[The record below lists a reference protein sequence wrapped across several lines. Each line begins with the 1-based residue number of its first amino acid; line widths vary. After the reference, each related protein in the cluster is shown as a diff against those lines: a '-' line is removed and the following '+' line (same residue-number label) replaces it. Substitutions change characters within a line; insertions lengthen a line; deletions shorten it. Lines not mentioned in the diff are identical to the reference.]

1 MNTPV
6 DKDFLLNTSHSFCMA
21 PWVHMYVAPDG
32 VASPCCISEFASTPD
47 GVGNSRNQSLIEL
60 VNSVKMNALRVDML
74 SNTKNAGCVK
84 CYNHEDQGI
93 RSTRNFFNIEQS
105 AHFNSAV
112 NATNDDGS
120 LSEFKMR
127 YFDIRFSNICNM
139 KCRSCGSGFSSLWAQ
154 EDNANLVSYA
164 KIIQKDNNKDF
175 LQEVLSQIQN
185 MDLAYFAGGE
195 PLITEEHY
203 LMLEEMLRQ
212 GRTDIRLRYNTNLSN
227 FKFKNKDLLALW
239 KQFKHPIMIY
249 ASIDHYGERA
259 EYIRH
264 GTDWATVENN
274 FVTAKQTPFINLQM
288 NTVVSVFNY
297 LTLKDFYQYIIDKQ
311 LFVPRDWKYTLYNM
325 SNPGHLSAHILPA
338 EYKALGKASLLE
350 AKKLLIDKHYK
361 LEQVTQLD
369 ETVRWIE
376 SNNTWDSQ
384 KEMFRSETNRLDT
397 IRGESFV
404 KTFPELA
411 GLMED

>member
-1 MNTPV
+1 MISF
-6 DKDFLLNTSHSFCMA
+6 DKEFLLNKSQSFCMA
-21 PWVHMYVAPDG
+21 PWVHVYVAPDG
-32 VASPCCISEFASTPD
+32 SAAPCCISEFASHDD
-47 GVGNSRNQSLIEL
+47 GVGSSRSQSLIEL
-60 VNSVKMNALRVDML
+60 VNSEKMNSLRVDML

-84 CYNHEDQGI
+84 CYNQEDQGI

-105 AHFNSAV
+105 SHFTSAV

-154 EDNANLVSYA
+154 EDNDNSVSYA

-175 LQEVLSQIQN
+175 LNEVIGQIEN
-185 MDLAYFAGGE
+185 MELAYFAGGE

-203 LMLEEMLRQ
+203 LMLEEMIRR
-212 GRTDIRLRYNTNLSN
+212 GRTDIKLRYNTNLSN
-227 FKFKNKDLLALW
+227 FKFKNKDLLSLW
-239 KQFKHPIMIY
+239 EQFKHPILIY

-274 FVTAKQTPFINLQM
+274 FITSKQTSFIQLQM
-288 NTVVSVFNY
+288 NTVVSVYNY
-297 LTLKDFYQYIIDKQ
+297 LTLKDFYQYIIDRQ
-311 LFVPRDWKYTLYNM
+311 LFVPKDWKYTLYNM
-325 SNPGHLSAHILPA
+325 YNPDHLSAHILPA
-338 EYKALGKASLLE
+338 EYKALGKESLLQ
-350 AKKLLIDKHYK
+350 AKQLLIAKEYK
-361 LEQVTQLD
+361 QDQVTQIE
-369 ETVRWIE
+369 ETIRWVD
-376 SNNTWDSQ
+376 SSNTWEAQ

-397 IRGESFV
+397 IRGESLT

>member
-1 MNTPV
+1 MTLP
-6 DKDFLLNTSHSFCMA
+6 DKDFLLNKSQSFCMA
-21 PWVHMYVAPDG
+21 PWIHMHVAPDG
-32 VASPCCISEFASTPD
+32 RAAPCCISEFASISE
-47 GVGNSRNQSLIEL
+47 GVGSSRSQSLIEL
-60 VNSVKMNALRVDML
+60 VNSEKMNSLRVDML
-74 SNTKNAGCVK
+74 SNTKNASCVK
-84 CYNHEDQGI
+84 CYHHEDQGI

-105 AHFNSAV
+105 AHFTNSV

-139 KCRSCGSGFSSLWAQ
+139 KCRSCGSGFSSQWEL
-154 EDNANLVSYA
+154 EDAINISTA
-164 KIIQKDNNKDF
+164 KIVQKNNNKDF
-175 LQEVLSQIQN
+175 LNEVLSQIQY

-203 LMLEEMLRQ
+203 LMLEEMIRQ
-212 GRTDIRLRYNTNLSN
+212 GRTDIVLRYNTNLSN
-227 FKFKNKDLLALW
+227 LKFKNKDLLSIW
-239 KQFKHPIMIY
+239 KQFKNPIMIY

-274 FVTAKQTPFINLQM
+274 FITAKQTPFIRLQM

-311 LFVPRDWKYTLYNM
+311 LLVPKDWKYTMYNM
-325 SNPGHLSAHILPA
+325 SGPDHLSAHILPA
-338 EYKALGKASLLE
+338 EYKALGKESLLQL
-350 AKKLLIDKHYK
+350 KQLLIDKKYK
-361 LEQVTQLD
+361 QDQVIQIDDTI
-369 ETVRWIE
+369 RWVD
-376 SNNTWDSQ
+376 SNNTWEAQ

-397 IRGESFV
+397 IRGENFT

-411 GLMED
+411 VLMED